1 MKISVLCLNVYER
14 PLGIKG
20 EEMTFNI
27 ERAGRPV
34 FGSKVQAP
42 DRLASQQVSFQAA
55 LQRAAAP
62 ASAPGD
68 GPQTVEQLIEK
79 LRGDIVDGVE
89 PQADEMRGAMA
100 LDQVMTF
107 LDRQPPAERQAA
119 MLRLAEAFP
128 KDAGAENPRSAWVTN
143 GIDYAAALSDLAT
156 DPAEAKR
163 REGEETF
170 ASGIYDR
177 GNRLMYHPDETD
189 DSQGALAKDIRA
201 FLDQTTRGAGED
213 ASGMKWQV
221 LNRLYERDWVD
232 AGPVMGAIEQVAAED
247 FGQELLPTSHQGA
260 GTHAAAQAIYGRAA
274 AMGGYSETQAYGI
287 LEPAILRPG
296 ARRPARFG
304 RGAAGA
310 GAEAVRRA
318 SGAVVAQPVRHPAV
332 RRRPPLDAGERAGD
346 VPASRMAD
354 PGHGRVAGGAGR
366 QPEPGRDAELG
377 GPARSDRLQRL
388 EGRRESW
395 GDSALWNLQAVAN
408 RIEGTS
414 AGDAVRVRMRDYGMI
429 GD

>member
-1 MKISVLCLNVYER
+1 
-14 PLGIKG
+14 
-20 EEMTFNI
+20 MTFSI

-34 FGSKVQAP
+34 LGSRVQ
-42 DRLASQQVSFQAA
+42 DRQVPQGASFQAA

-62 ASAPGD
+62 VSAPGD
-68 GPQTVEQLIEK
+68 ESQTVEQLIEK

-89 PQADEMRGAMA
+89 PQANEMRGAMA

-128 KDAGAENPRSAWVTN
+128 QDAPEDRAAWVRN

-177 GNRLMYHPDETD
+177 GNRLMYHPDEAG
-189 DSQGALAKDIRA
+189 DSQAALSKDIRA
-201 FLDQTTRGAGED
+201 FLDETSRGAGED

-232 AGPVMGAIEQVAAED
+232 AAPVMGAIEEVAAKD
-247 FGQELLPTSHQGA
+247 FGQELLPTMHRGA

-274 AMGGYSETQAYGI
+274 AMGGYSETQAYGVPNQQFYD
-287 LEPAILRPG
+287 LAIG
-296 ARRPARFG
+296 ARHASD
-304 RGAAGA
+304 AAQQ
-310 GAEAVRRA
+310 EL
-318 SGAVVAQPVRHPAV
+318 AQKLSDEPLALSSLSQFVTLPFADDRHSMQENGLEMF
-332 RRRPPLDAGERAGD
+332 R
-346 VPASRMAD
+346 
-354 PGHGRVAGGAGR
+354 
-366 QPEPGRDAELG
+366 
-377 GPARSDRLQRL
+377 RL
-388 EGRRESW
+388 EWLTRDTEGSLAAQVVNQSLDEMQSSGGLPDPIDFNDWQGDGESW
-395 GDSALWNLQAVAN
+395 EGSALANLNAVAT
-408 RIEGTS
+408 RIEGTA
-414 AGDAVRVRMRDYGMI
+414 AGDAVRARMRDYGMI

>member
-1 MKISVLCLNVYER
+1 
-14 PLGIKG
+14 
-20 EEMTFNI
+20 
-27 ERAGRPV
+27 GRPV

-42 DRLASQQVSFQAA
+42 DRQASQQVSFQAA

-62 ASAPGD
+62 APAPGG

-89 PQADEMRGAMA
+89 PQANEMRGAMA

-287 LEPAILRPG
+287 PNQQFYDLAIG
-296 ARRPARFG
+296 ARH
-304 RGAAGA
+304 
-310 GAEAVRRA
+310 A
-318 SGAVVAQPVRHPAV
+318 SGAAQQELAQKLSDEPLRLSSLSQFVTLPFADDRHSMQENGLEMF
-332 RRRPPLDAGERAGD
+332 R
-346 VPASRMAD
+346 
-354 PGHGRVAGGAGR
+354 
-366 QPEPGRDAELG
+366 
-377 GPARSDRLQRL
+377 RL
-388 EGRRESW
+388 EWLTRDMDGSLAAQVVNQSLDEMQSSGGLPDPIDFNDWKGDGESW

-414 AGDAVRVRMRDYGMI
+414 AGDAVRARMRDYGMI